1 MAPSKRNYG
10 DTIEALKDIIKES
23 LQNPERKQEF
33 VDEGSVELIIGL
45 CDKRTIPWSL
55 GAYCAAALRVLAY
68 GNPKVK
74 AKIVGRGGIPPLLKL
89 CDPELSP
96 EDTDTTEDACWR
108 FLAHEQAVAV
118 LRLVTFQSKT
128 CQTEVVSAGAI
139 KLLVRMCDIFNP
151 EGFHGNCCQPPYW
164 SSSDAVQLLHDLTY
178 RKKLVG
184 QLKELNQDNIR
195 EKAVKLIKTGLV
207 SGVIQVNRMYSI
219 DLYDTTMDYQDI
231 RITDELIKSQLMWPR
246 MSLDETKSSKD
257 KGKYVNAK
265 DADGRWADIYVTQ
278 VIDACHFWAHVGGKP
293 VIEKMEAV
301 NRKLLAQE
309 QIPLDAIPKPGTYV
323 CVTEIVAGHWNSY
336 RAQVLLADDSTD
348 SSATVQV
355 FAIDNGFTGTVSA
368 NCLYVLPEELLKIP
382 PQATLCC
389 LSGIQL
395 PPKSAEVLEHTAGT
409 LRNLTE
415 DDNSNRLYIAAQEGL
430 EYLIKL
436 CTVPNRD
443 VCIQAVGAL
452 LNLAINSKVQVRIG
466 FLGGIQALLDV
477 CQRFLQDEEILLLA
491 VGAIQNLVRDSYVNR
506 CRLAD
511 SDGLIVLSRIY
522 RASESEAI
530 KTKCLHALRNLVGRY
545 ITSLEDCDLKVTKTF
560 RDLDPRSIVDEGK
573 KFSLAVSDDG
583 GSRYRRPRR
592 RRRRLRRGEVESK
605 PTPVALS
612 PDNIRRSSS
621 GESKGVSDYDISNSY
636 EDTDGDTDG
645 EKLVTSEQVT
655 SSSDNTDVDK
665 EKYYIQG
672 YHVSFSEDDLHDIR
686 PQTNVNN
693 VSIKPVTRSLC
704 AFLNSGKCGTVY
716 LGIRK
721 DGIVAGLKINKK
733 QRDQLRLG
741 VDDIMDHFHPSVK
754 HHSYQVDF
762 VPVVRQR
769 GSEKLS
775 SRVQV
780 EDRFVVEIKI
790 VNCPG
795 LTYTTPNGKCFFR
808 QKNRNEEYTTQEVR
822 ERTIKEQEDL
832 YNSEM
837 QSLRMELDE
846 MKKKLSEK
854 SGVTDDTPLNSHHQD
869 TGLTSQHKGGTVSLN
884 GCKRTS
890 RIRGSVENSSD
901 APKESTQEELQ
912 AANCVIA

>member
-1 MAPSKRNYG
+1 MAPSKRNNG

-74 AKIVGRGGIPPLLKL
+74 AKIVGRGGIPPMLKL

-96 EDTDTTEDACWR
+96 EDTDTAEDACWR

-219 DLYDTTMDYQDI
+219 DLYDTTMDYQDV

-246 MSLDETKSSKD
+246 MSLDETKSSED

-265 DADGRWADIYVTQ
+265 
-278 VIDACHFWAHVGGKP
+278 
-293 VIEKMEAV
+293 
-301 NRKLLAQE
+301 E
-309 QIPLDAIPKPGTYV
+309 QIPLDAIPEPGTYV

-368 NCLYVLPEELLKIP
+368 NCLYVLPEELLQIP

-395 PPKSAEVLEHTAGT
+395 PPKSAEVLEHAAGT

-466 FLGGIQALLDV
+466 FLGGIQALLD
-477 CQRFLQDEEILLLA
+477 EEILLLA

-530 KTKCLHALRNLVGRY
+530 KTKCLHALRNLVGKY

-560 RDLDPRSIVDEGK
+560 RDLDPRSIVDDINSVNTRK

-583 GSRYRRPRR
+583 GSRHRRPRR

-621 GESKGVSDYDISNSY
+621 GESKGVSDYDISNSF

-645 EKLVTSEQVT
+645 EKLVTSQQVT

-716 LGIRK
+716 LGIHK

-733 QRDQLRLG
+733 QRDQLRLS
-741 VDDIMDHFHPSVK
+741 VDDIMDRFHPSVK

-775 SRVQV
+775 SRVQA

-837 QSLRMELDE
+837 Q
-846 MKKKLSEK
+846 
-854 SGVTDDTPLNSHHQD
+854 
-869 TGLTSQHKGGTVSLN
+869 
-884 GCKRTS
+884 RTS
-890 RIRGSVENSSD
+890 DPNQRSSGAYLSVYRSY
-901 APKESTQEELQ
+901 AKH
-912 AANCVIA
+912 